1 MDSQLLMKVEDYFT
15 GKLVRQEKSFSDA
28 LERQEREGFPFI
40 NVPPTLGKLLFLLV
54 KLIKARIV
62 LEIGTLGDYGSLWLA
77 KAFPEGMQSYEP
89 GN

>member
-1 MDSQLLMKVEDYFT
+1 MPS
-15 GKLVRQEKSFSDA
+15 SDRR
-28 LERQEREGFPFI
+28 ERVSPLSTF
-40 NVPPTLGKLLFLLV
+40 PPTLGKLLFLLV

-77 KAFPEGMQSYEP
+77 KAFPEGRQSYEP